1 MVTTKKNKT
10 SKVTKGDEKGMEK
23 VVNTYFD
30 LIRSLRAG
38 DETSVPR
45 LMELWDPEGT
55 FDFAGAPPV
64 IGTFKGAVAIQTLYS
79 NRVKTSGMKVQ
90 LESPSAKQRDVTLG
104 VVDTE
109 VTHLRTDGNRAIV
122 GWRTTIGTQENQGFD
137 VAGSHLFTFR
147 EGKIKSLR
155 VSISPKPDESRLQ
168 KLAVADLT
176 VSDVGR
182 LSLAA
187 WPVV

>member
-1 MVTTKKNKT
+1 M
-10 SKVTKGDEKGMEK
+10 
-23 VVNTYFD
+23 
-30 LIRSLRAG
+30 
-38 DETSVPR
+38 
-45 LMELWDPEGT
+45 
-55 FDFAGAPPV
+55 
-64 IGTFKGAVAIQTLYS
+64 
-79 NRVKTSGMKVQ
+79 
-90 LESPSAKQRDVTLG
+90 
-104 VVDTE
+104 DTE

-168 KLAVADLT
+168 KLAAADLT

>member
-1 MVTTKKNKT
+1 MVTTKSTKT
-10 SKVTKGDEKGMEK
+10 SKLTKGADKGMEK
-23 VVNTYFD
+23 VVKKYFE

-45 LMELWDPEGT
+45 LMELWDPDGT
-55 FDFAGAPPV
+55 FDFAGAPPLV
-64 IGTFKGAVAIQTLYS
+64 GTFKGAIAIQTLYS
-79 NRVKTSGMKVQ
+79 NRVKAGGMTVQ
-90 LESPSAKQRDVTLG
+90 LDTPSTKQRDVTLG

-109 VTHLRTDGNRAIV
+109 VTHLRTDGNRAVV
-122 GWRTTIGTQENQGFD
+122 GWRTTIGTKENQGFD

-147 EGKIKSLR
+147 DGKIKSLR
-155 VSISPKPDESRLQ
+155 VSVSPKPDQSRLQ
-168 KLAVADLT
+168 NLTVADLS
-176 VSDVGR
+176 VEDVGR

>member
-1 MVTTKKNKT
+1 MVTTKKTKT
-10 SKVTKGDEKGMEK
+10 SKLAKGAAKGMEK

-45 LMELWDPEGT
+45 LMDLWDPDGSFE
-55 FDFAGAPPV
+55 FAGAPPV
-64 IGTFKGAVAIQTLYS
+64 VGTFKGAVAIQTLYA
-79 NRVKTSGMKVQ
+79 NRVKTSGMKLQ

-109 VTHLRTDGNRAIV
+109 VTHLRTDGNRAVV
-122 GWRTTIGTQENQGFD
+122 GWRTTIGTKENQGFD

-147 EGKIKSLR
+147 DGKIKTLR
-155 VSISPKPDESRLQ
+155 VSISPKPDQSSLQ
-168 KLAVADLT
+168 SLRAADLT